1 MTTETT
7 HRAEEAARMA
17 HACDKKDVDINGYWH
32 VKDNPISKA
41 GVFPYRGKQIPG
53 APDKEAIYYVYR
65 PAEELSSQE
74 TIDSFKLM
82 PWIDDHTMLGSE
94 DEGLMPP
101 EKKGVHGV
109 IGDSVYFD
117 DDTLYGDLKVWG
129 EALKNRIANGK
140 KELSCGYRCKFI
152 PAQGVFDGQP
162 YQYVQHG
169 IRGNHL
175 ASVNSGRM
183 GADVRVMDADDVSD
197 DCFVFTCDSSLENYI
212 MDETG
217 NTPAAGGDQPTGGVS
232 LEQVVA
238 QLNQLITAVAE
249 LKKAQGAD
257 PAATAVAADPAA
269 AAKDANTVQPGEG
282 ESDNVLGEVLDLI
295 KNIDERLKKVEG
307 GAATAAD
314 NDPDKDAD
322 DNNGVGMDAAA
333 MDAAIQSSLR
343 DAQKQIVAKA
353 ALANRLS
360 CVVGTFDHSEML
372 TEAEV
377 AAYGC
382 KKIGL
387 AASAGQEL
395 ATVNGYLA
403 RKPEASTAVAMDAA
417 VKADWLT
424 DQLNK

>member
-1 MTTETT
+1 MTTEVT
-7 HRAEEAARMA
+7 HRAEEAARIA

-249 LKKAQGAD
+249 LKKAQCAD
-257 PAATAVAADPAA
+257 PAVAADPAA
-269 AAKDANTVQPGEG
+269 VAKDADPVQAGEG
-282 ESDNVLGEVLDLI
+282 ESDKVMSEVLDLI
-295 KNIDERLKKVEG
+295 QNIDERLKKVEG

-314 NDPDKDAD
+314 NDPDEEKN
-322 DNNGVGMDAAA
+322 DNKGVAVDTAA

-353 ALANRLS
+353 ALASRLS
-360 CVVGTFDHSEML
+360 EVVGTFDHSEML

-395 ATVNGYLA
+395 ATVTGYLA
-403 RKPEASTAVAMDAA
+403 RKPEAKTAVAMDAA